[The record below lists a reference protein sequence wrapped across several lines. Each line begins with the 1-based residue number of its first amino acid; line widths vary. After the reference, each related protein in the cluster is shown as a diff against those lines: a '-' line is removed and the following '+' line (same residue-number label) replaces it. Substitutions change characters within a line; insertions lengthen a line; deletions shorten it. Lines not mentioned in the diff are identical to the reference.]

1 MALWGLS
8 VADRPL
14 EAEGKT
20 VVMRF
25 ICVAGREMVN
35 AGHET
40 SMAKHDFSISGF
52 ETIAN
57 AVAAENC
64 RYGIH
69 FMPCARA
76 TGRYWRRV
84 WLTAE
89 DQALT
94 AEDYALTAED
104 QALTAK
110 DQALTAKDQALT
122 AEDQA
127 LTAEDQTLT
136 AEDHA
141 LYSSNVQPNAAATTS
156 GTKIMAFCCPFS

>member
-8 VADRPL
+8 VADRSL
-14 EAEGKT
+14 AAEGKT
-20 VVMRF
+20 AVMRF

-35 AGHET
+35 AGRET

-57 AVAAENC
+57 EVAAENC
-64 RYGIH
+64 RHGARL
-69 FMPCARA
+69 MPCAIA
-76 TGRYWRRV
+76 TERDWRRV
-84 WLTAE
+84 WLTAK

-94 AEDYALTAED
+94 AEVQTLTAEDQALTAED

-110 DQALTAKDQALT
+110 DQVLT

-127 LTAEDQTLT
+127 L
-136 AEDHA
+136 
-141 LYSSNVQPNAAATTS
+141 YSGSVQPNAAATKS
-156 GTKIMAFCCPFS
+156 GTKILAFYCPFS

>member
-14 EAEGKT
+14 AAERKT
-20 VVMRF
+20 AGMRF
-25 ICVAGREMVN
+25 ICVAGREMAN
-35 AGHET
+35 AGRET
-40 SMAKHDFSISGF
+40 CMTKHDFSISGF

-64 RYGIH
+64 RHSIH

-76 TGRYWRRV
+76 TGRDWRRV
-84 WLTAE
+84 WLTAKDYALTAE

-110 DQALTAKDQALT
+110 DQTLTAEGQALTAKD
-122 AEDQA
+122 
-127 LTAEDQTLT
+127 
-136 AEDHA
+136 
-141 LYSSNVQPNAAATTS
+141 
-156 GTKIMAFCCPFS
+156 

>member
-20 VVMRF
+20 AAMRF

-35 AGHET
+35 AGRET

-57 AVAAENC
+57 AVSAENC
-64 RYGIH
+64 RHGIH

-76 TGRYWRRV
+76 TGRDWRRV

-94 AEDYALTAED
+94 AED
-104 QALTAK
+104 
-110 DQALTAKDQALT
+110 
-122 AEDQA
+122 
-127 LTAEDQTLT
+127 QTL
-136 AEDHA
+136 
-141 LYSSNVQPNAAATTS
+141 YSASVLPNAAATTS
-156 GTKIMAFCCPFS
+156 GTKILAFCCPFS

>member
-20 VVMRF
+20 AVMRF
-25 ICVAGREMVN
+25 ICVAGHEMVN

-76 TGRYWRRV
+76 TGRDWRRV

-94 AEDYALTAED
+94 AED
-104 QALTAK
+104 
-110 DQALTAKDQALT
+110 
-122 AEDQA
+122 
-127 LTAEDQTLT
+127 QTL
-136 AEDHA
+136 
-141 LYSSNVQPNAAATTS
+141 YSASVLPNAAATTS
-156 GTKIMAFCCPFS
+156 GTKILAFYCPFS

>member
-14 EAEGKT
+14 ATEGKT
-20 VVMRF
+20 ALMRF
-25 ICVAGREMVN
+25 ICVAGREMAN
-35 AGHET
+35 AGRET

-64 RYGIH
+64 QHGIH
-69 FMPCARA
+69 FMPCARE
-76 TGRYWRRV
+76 TGRDWRRV
-84 WLTAE
+84 W
-89 DQALT
+89 LT
-94 AEDYALTAED
+94 AEDYALTAEN
-104 QALTAK
+104 
-110 DQALTAKDQALT
+110 
-122 AEDQA
+122 
-127 LTAEDQTLT
+127 QTLT

>member
-20 VVMRF
+20 AVMRF
-25 ICVAGREMVN
+25 ICVAGHEMVN
-35 AGHET
+35 AGRET

-76 TGRYWRRV
+76 TGRDWRRV

-94 AEDYALTAED
+94 AED
-104 QALTAK
+104 
-110 DQALTAKDQALT
+110 
-122 AEDQA
+122 
-127 LTAEDQTLT
+127 QTL
-136 AEDHA
+136 
-141 LYSSNVQPNAAATTS
+141 YSASVLPNAAATTS
-156 GTKIMAFCCPFS
+156 GTKILAFCCPFS

>member
-8 VADRPL
+8 VADRPSA
-14 EAEGKT
+14 AEGKT
-20 VVMRF
+20 AVMRF
-25 ICVAGREMVN
+25 ICVAGREMAN
-35 AGHET
+35 AGRKT

-64 RYGIH
+64 RHGVH

-76 TGRYWRRV
+76 TGRDWRRV

-89 DQALT
+89 DQAMT

-110 DQALTAKDQALT
+110 DQVLT

-127 LTAEDQTLT
+127 L
-136 AEDHA
+136 
-141 LYSSNVQPNAAATTS
+141 YSGSVQPNAAATTS
-156 GTKIMAFCCPFS
+156 GTKILAFYCPFS

>member
-76 TGRYWRRV
+76 TGRDWRRV

-89 DQALT
+89 DQ
-94 AEDYALTAED
+94 
-104 QALTAK
+104 
-110 DQALTAKDQALT
+110 
-122 AEDQA
+122 
-127 LTAEDQTLT
+127 
-136 AEDHA
+136 A

>member
-20 VVMRF
+20 AVMRF
-25 ICVAGREMVN
+25 ICIAGCEMVN
-35 AGHET
+35 AGRET

-64 RYGIH
+64 RRGVRL
-69 FMPCARA
+69 MPCAIA
-76 TGRYWRRV
+76 TGRDWRRA

-94 AEDYALTAED
+94 AEDQALIAEDQALTAEN

-110 DQALTAKDQALT
+110 DQALYAA
-122 AEDQA
+122 
-127 LTAEDQTLT
+127 
-136 AEDHA
+136 
-141 LYSSNVQPNAAATTS
+141 SVQPNAATTTS
-156 GTKIMAFCCPFS
+156 DTKILAICCPFS

>member
-76 TGRYWRRV
+76 TGRDWRRV

-94 AEDYALTAED
+94 AED
-104 QALTAK
+104 Q
-110 DQALTAKDQALT
+110 
-122 AEDQA
+122 
-127 LTAEDQTLT
+127 
-136 AEDHA
+136 A
-141 LYSSNVQPNAAATTS
+141 LYSGSVQPNAAATTS
-156 GTKIMAFCCPFS
+156 GTKILAFCCPFS

>member
-14 EAEGKT
+14 ATEGKT
-20 VVMRF
+20 AVMRF
-25 ICVAGREMVN
+25 ICVAGREMAN
-35 AGHET
+35 AGRET

-76 TGRYWRRV
+76 TGRDWRRV
-84 WLTAE
+84 W
-89 DQALT
+89 
-94 AEDYALTAED
+94 
-104 QALTAK
+104 
-110 DQALTAKDQALT
+110 
-122 AEDQA
+122 

>member
-8 VADRPL
+8 VADRPSA
-14 EAEGKT
+14 AEGET
-20 VVMRF
+20 AVMRF

-35 AGHET
+35 AGRET

-57 AVAAENC
+57 TVAAENC
-64 RYGIH
+64 RHSIH

-76 TGRYWRRV
+76 TGRDWRRV

-94 AEDYALTAED
+94 AED
-104 QALTAK
+104 Q
-110 DQALTAKDQALT
+110 
-122 AEDQA
+122 
-127 LTAEDQTLT
+127 
-136 AEDHA
+136 A
-141 LYSSNVQPNAAATTS
+141 LYSASVQPNAAATTS
-156 GTKIMAFCCPFS
+156 GTKILAFCCPFS

>member
-14 EAEGKT
+14 ATEGKPAL
-20 VVMRF
+20 MRF
-25 ICVAGREMVN
+25 ICVAGREMAN
-35 AGHET
+35 AGRET

-64 RYGIH
+64 QHGIH
-69 FMPCARA
+69 FMPCARE
-76 TGRYWRRV
+76 TGRDWRRV
-84 WLTAE
+84 W
-89 DQALT
+89 LT
-94 AEDYALTAED
+94 AEDYALTAEN
-104 QALTAK
+104 QA
-110 DQALTAKDQALT
+110 
-122 AEDQA
+122 
-127 LTAEDQTLT
+127 LT

-156 GTKIMAFCCPFS
+156 GTKILAFCCPFS

>member
-20 VVMRF
+20 AVMRF

-35 AGHET
+35 AGRET

-57 AVAAENC
+57 AVAAENF
-64 RYGIH
+64 RHSIH

-76 TGRYWRRV
+76 TGRDWQRV

-89 DQALT
+89 GQALT
-94 AEDYALTAED
+94 AEDAGAVQRQRAAQCGSHD
-104 QALTAK
+104 IGHK
-110 DQALTAKDQALT
+110 DFGVLLSV
-122 AEDQA
+122 
-127 LTAEDQTLT
+127 LINYL
-136 AEDHA
+136 
-141 LYSSNVQPNAAATTS
+141 
-156 GTKIMAFCCPFS
+156 

>member
-20 VVMRF
+20 AVMRF
-25 ICVAGREMVN
+25 ICVAGHEMVN
-35 AGHET
+35 AGRET

-64 RYGIH
+64 QHGIH
-69 FMPCARA
+69 FMPCARE
-76 TGRYWRRV
+76 TGRDWRRV

-94 AEDYALTAED
+94 AED
-104 QALTAK
+104 
-110 DQALTAKDQALT
+110 
-122 AEDQA
+122 
-127 LTAEDQTLT
+127 QTL
-136 AEDHA
+136 
-141 LYSSNVQPNAAATTS
+141 YSASVLPNAAATTS
-156 GTKIMAFCCPFS
+156 GTKILAFCCPFS

>member
-76 TGRYWRRV
+76 TGRDWRRV
-84 WLTAE
+84 WLTA
-89 DQALT
+89 
-94 AEDYALTAED
+94 
-104 QALTAK
+104 K
-110 DQALTAKDQALT
+110 
-122 AEDQA
+122 
-127 LTAEDQTLT
+127 DQTLT

-141 LYSSNVQPNAAATTS
+141 LYSGSVQPNAAATTS
-156 GTKIMAFCCPFS
+156 GTKILAFCCPFS

>member
-8 VADRPL
+8 VADCPL

-20 VVMRF
+20 AVMRF

-35 AGHET
+35 AGRET

-64 RYGIH
+64 RHGIH

-76 TGRYWRRV
+76 TGRDWQRV

-89 DQALT
+89 DQAM
-94 AEDYALTAED
+94 TAED
-104 QALTAK
+104 QAMTAEDQAMTAK
-110 DQALTAKDQALT
+110 DQAMT
-122 AEDQA
+122 AEDA
-127 LTAEDQTLT
+127 GA
-136 AEDHA
+136 
-141 LYSSNVQPNAAATTS
+141 VQRQRAAQCGS
-156 GTKIMAFCCPFS
+156 HDIGHKDFGVLLSVLINYL

>member
-14 EAEGKT
+14 AAEGKT
-20 VVMRF
+20 AVMRF
-25 ICVAGREMVN
+25 ICVAGREMAN
-35 AGHET
+35 AGRET

-64 RYGIH
+64 RHGIH

-76 TGRYWRRV
+76 TGRDWRRV
-84 WLTAE
+84 WLTVE
-89 DQALT
+89 
-94 AEDYALTAED
+94 
-104 QALTAK
+104 
-110 DQALTAKDQALT
+110 DQALT

-127 LTAEDQTLT
+127 L
-136 AEDHA
+136 
-141 LYSSNVQPNAAATTS
+141 YSGSVQPNAAATTS
-156 GTKIMAFCCPFS
+156 GTKILAFCCPFS

>member
-20 VVMRF
+20 ALMRF

-35 AGHET
+35 AGRET

-76 TGRYWRRV
+76 TGRDWRRV

-94 AEDYALTAED
+94 AEDQSADCGRPSAVQRQRAAQCGSHD
-104 QALTAK
+104 IGHK
-110 DQALTAKDQALT
+110 DFGVLLSV
-122 AEDQA
+122 
-127 LTAEDQTLT
+127 LINYL
-136 AEDHA
+136 
-141 LYSSNVQPNAAATTS
+141 
-156 GTKIMAFCCPFS
+156 

>member
-1 MALWGLS
+1 MTLWGLS

-14 EAEGKT
+14 EAEGET
-20 VVMRF
+20 AVMRF

-35 AGHET
+35 AGRET

-52 ETIAN
+52 ETIVN

-64 RYGIH
+64 RHSIH

-76 TGRYWRRV
+76 TGRDWRRV

-94 AEDYALTAED
+94 AEDYAMTAED
-104 QALTAK
+104 QAMTTE

-122 AEDQA
+122 AEDA
-127 LTAEDQTLT
+127 GA
-136 AEDHA
+136 
-141 LYSSNVQPNAAATTS
+141 VQRQRAAQCGS
-156 GTKIMAFCCPFS
+156 HDIGHKDFGVLLSVLINYL

>member
-20 VVMRF
+20 AVMRF

-35 AGHET
+35 AGCET
-40 SMAKHDFSISGF
+40 SMAKHDFIISGF

-64 RYGIH
+64 RLGVH
-69 FMPCARA
+69 FMPCAKA
-76 TGRYWRRV
+76 TGRDWRRV
-84 WLTAE
+84 WLTEKDQTLIAE

-94 AEDYALTAED
+94 AENQT
-104 QALTAK
+104 
-110 DQALTAKDQALT
+110 LTAKDQALT
-122 AEDQA
+122 AED
-127 LTAEDQTLT
+127 
-136 AEDHA
+136 
-141 LYSSNVQPNAAATTS
+141 
-156 GTKIMAFCCPFS
+156 

>member
-20 VVMRF
+20 AVMRF

-35 AGHET
+35 AGRET

-64 RYGIH
+64 RHGIH

-76 TGRYWRRV
+76 TGRDWRRV
-84 WLTAE
+84 WLTVE

-94 AEDYALTAED
+94 AEDYAL
-104 QALTAK
+104 
-110 DQALTAKDQALT
+110 
-122 AEDQA
+122 
-127 LTAEDQTLT
+127 
-136 AEDHA
+136 
-141 LYSSNVQPNAAATTS
+141 YSASVQPNAAATTS
-156 GTKIMAFCCPFS
+156 GTKILAFCCPFS

>member
-20 VVMRF
+20 AVMRF

-64 RYGIH
+64 RHGVH

-76 TGRYWRRV
+76 TGRDWRRV
-84 WLTAE
+84 WLTA
-89 DQALT
+89 
-94 AEDYALTAED
+94 
-104 QALTAK
+104 K
-110 DQALTAKDQALT
+110 
-122 AEDQA
+122 
-127 LTAEDQTLT
+127 DQTLT

-141 LYSSNVQPNAAATTS
+141 LYSGSVQPNAAATTS
-156 GTKIMAFCCPFS
+156 GTKILAFYCPFS

>member
-14 EAEGKT
+14 ATEGKT

-76 TGRYWRRV
+76 TGR
-84 WLTAE
+84 
-89 DQALT
+89 D
-94 AEDYALTAED
+94 
-104 QALTAK
+104 
-110 DQALTAKDQALT
+110 
-122 AEDQA
+122 
-127 LTAEDQTLT
+127 
-136 AEDHA
+136 
-141 LYSSNVQPNAAATTS
+141 
-156 GTKIMAFCCPFS
+156 